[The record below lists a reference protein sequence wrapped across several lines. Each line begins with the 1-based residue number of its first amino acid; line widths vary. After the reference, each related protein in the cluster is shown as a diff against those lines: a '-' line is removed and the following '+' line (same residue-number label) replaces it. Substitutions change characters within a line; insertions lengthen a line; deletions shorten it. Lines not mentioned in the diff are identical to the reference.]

1 MIFNRSYTHKDV
13 LTRASISIQI
23 IDDTAL
29 YKGQL
34 FSSNGNIFSQRDKST
49 DLYVRVYKGLED
61 ITTKF
66 TDIVWK
72 RFSTDTEGDKTWG
85 DKHAGKTDIVVT
97 KDDIN
102 DKANIQV
109 EVYSLIDNERTMVAA
124 DFMSFIDVNDMQG
137 SPTPPDSPKDGDMW
151 LDTSVTPPRLMVW
164 DSNLGMWVEVMVAG
178 KDRRNLIRHSNFFKK
193 NFDNWTAVNSPILEI
208 ESKNAKRWARIK
220 SDKSNTD
227 YCGISQTVSAS
238 SKEQYSFQMLSEVYI
253 QSAHPNGDATVAFYS
268 INKMRAKTLIKEETY
283 DVLTTAKVFTS
294 TFATLADT
302 HKIEVVISGKKT
314 APFDFLVTNIKLEK
328 YPTPTEWEL
337 AIEDIQDAL
346 DSKVGASAEEVF
358 DSLTDGGKMQ
368 GIYVDTD
375 ELGNKNYY
383 VSGRY
388 LDAKNLVVRRVDDNI
403 KTLEVTERGE
413 ISIRA
418 TSLSIGSA
426 PVASQDDVSNAVKK
440 TVKNVDVMYRLS
452 DSETSLT
459 GNYTWSTTAPQWIN
473 GKFMWSKTVTTFAD
487 NTTKESSPTCLSGA
501 KGQTGASGTPGKGV
515 TSITE
520 EYYLSTSKTTQTGG
534 SWTTTPP
541 TWSPG
546 KYIWTRSKIVYSNP
560 TSTAYTTPVCDS
572 SWEAVNEIEIGVRN
586 LLKDS
591 KIDLTTSEYRMVN
604 LNLGDIKPKQ
614 DEICT
619 ITLKG
624 ELGAGKTA
632 FGIYNSGGTLALTQL
647 NSTNKVQDGL
657 YQSTFKWKIISGDY
671 TAENTY
677 ISIYAM
683 TSSVTA
689 ESTIEWVKLERGN
702 KVSLDWEP
710 AQEDIDE
717 SINDANI
724 TADNALTAAEGKLD
738 NNQVEVFNA
747 LTNGGKEQGI
757 YLQNGKLYLNAT
769 YMNLGQMDA
778 GRINT
783 RTLNII
789 NDSNIVTFGVN
800 SNGDVKIHGTIES
813 TDFDN
818 ESLYYGYKLTPEG
831 DAIFR
836 NATISGEFITPEGG
850 ISNYGAKNTG
860 ENMLK
865 RTAPMDTSRISAHV
879 GTDSTSTVTIVED
892 IKSLSGKAIRIKK
905 TNTTGTPSGGR
916 YYTLDSKLEVGTK
929 EDPKEYSWSV
939 YVKGTGTISRIG
951 CEQGGQLTNI
961 ALTEKYQKIT
971 HTFTATESTNYQ
983 FVFYA
988 TGNFDLYFH
997 SLKLERGNIST
1008 PWTPALD
1015 DNYSAVRFWAG
1026 ATHEERHKA
1035 PFQVL
1040 SDGSVIA
1047 TKGQFSGLFSG
1058 EINIGNIFISDTTS
1072 SKGAI
1077 EIKDN
1082 TNKNVLIRLNE
1093 DESYFVNDLN
1103 IGTNFISF
1111 DSSSKILENRG
1122 KLNLV
1127 STDYSTYM
1135 NNGSYILDTRN
1146 NTHSSRHV
1154 QRYSESA
1161 YVFEAIGSRSR
1172 EEDFVFYRANDTVQ
1186 VDVYGNLYIRDK
1198 ITMNNKISIVAR
1210 KESGNSGF
1218 DFVV

>member
-1 MIFNRSYTHKDV
+1 MIFGRSYTHKDV
-13 LTRASISIQI
+13 LTRASVSIQI

-29 YKGQL
+29 YKAQL

-85 DKHAGKTDIVVT
+85 NKHAGKTDIVVT
-97 KDDIN
+97 KDDIK

-109 EVYSLIDNERTMVAA
+109 EVYSLIDNVRTLVAA

-137 SPTPPDSPKDGDMW
+137 SPTPPENPKDGDMW

-193 NFDNWTAVNSPILEI
+193 NFDSWTAVNSPILEI
-208 ESKNAKRWARIK
+208 ESKNAKRWARLK
-220 SDKSNTD
+220 SDKANTD
-227 YCGISQTVSAS
+227 YCGISQTVQAS
-238 SKEQYSFQMLSEVYI
+238 TKEQYSFQMLSEVYI

-268 INKMRAKTLIKEETY
+268 INKMRVKTLIKEETY

-294 TFATLADT
+294 TFVTLADT
-302 HKIEVVISGKKT
+302 DKIEVVISGKKT

-337 AIEDIQDAL
+337 AIEDVQDAL
-346 DSKVGASAEEVF
+346 DNKVGASAEEVF

-388 LDAKNLVVRRVDDNI
+388 LDARNLVVRRIDDDI
-403 KTLEVTERGE
+403 KTLEITERGE
-413 ISIRA
+413 ISIKA

-426 PVASQDDVSNAVKK
+426 PVASQDDVTNAVKK

-572 SWEAVNEIEIGVRN
+572 SWEAVNEIEIGGRN

-591 KIDLTTSEYRMVN
+591 KIDLTTSSYNMVN
-604 LNLGDIKPKQ
+604 LNLGEIKPEQ
-614 DEICT
+614 DEMYT

-624 ELGAGKTA
+624 ALGAGKTA

-647 NSTNKVQDGL
+647 NSTNMIKDGL
-657 YQSTFKWKIISGDY
+657 YQATFNWKIVSGTY
-671 TAENTY
+671 TAANTH
-677 ISIYAM
+677 ISIYALA
-683 TSSVTA
+683 SSVTVA
-689 ESTIEWVKLERGN
+689 STIEWVKLEKGN
-702 KVSLDWEP
+702 KASLDWIP
-710 AQEDIDE
+710 AQDDIDE

-724 TADNALTAAEGKLD
+724 TADNALIAAEGKLD
-738 NNQVEVFNA
+738 DNQIEVFNA
-747 LTNGGKEQGI
+747 LTNNGTEQGI

-778 GRINT
+778 ARINT

-789 NDSNIVTFGVN
+789 NDNNIVTFGVN
-800 SNGDVKIHGTIES
+800 SNGDVKIHGTVES

-836 NATISGEFITPEGG
+836 NATISGEFVTPEGG

-860 ENMLK
+860 VNLLEGSATSAFIKTIDETSGTYNQFWQPVITHIDDKINVDDVITISFDVKMTEGKLLRVYDNNHFIGK
-865 RTAPMDTSRISAHV
+865 RFGEKEWRNIGDKKVRLSWTL
-879 GTDSTSTVTIVED
+879 TVTGESKEGATYHALGFYNGNNGDKFTIEN
-892 IKSLSGKAIRIKK
+892 IKI
-905 TNTTGTPSGGR
+905 
-916 YYTLDSKLEVGTK
+916 E
-929 EDPKEYSWSV
+929 
-939 YVKGTGTISRIG
+939 KGD
-951 CEQGGQLTNI
+951 
-961 ALTEKYQKIT
+961 KP
-971 HTFTATESTNYQ
+971 
-983 FVFYA
+983 
-988 TGNFDLYFH
+988 
-997 SLKLERGNIST
+997 T
-1008 PWTPALD
+1008 PWT
-1015 DNYSAVRFWAG
+1015 SAPEDGDLTFVRFWAG
-1026 ATHEERHKA
+1026 STYEERDGA

-1047 TKGQFSGLFSG
+1047 TKGNFSGLFSG
-1058 EINIGNIFISDTTS
+1058 EINIGNIFISDTTT

-1082 TNKNVLIRLNE
+1082 TNTNTLIRLNE
-1093 DESYFVNDLN
+1093 DESYFKNDLN
-1103 IGTNFISF
+1103 IGTDFVSF
-1111 DSSSKILENRG
+1111 DSSSKILENKG
-1122 KLNLV
+1122 MLNLIN
-1127 STDYSTYM
+1127 SKNYSTYL
-1135 NNGSYILDTRN
+1135 NNGAYIIDSRN
-1146 NTHSSRHV
+1146 GTDSSRHI

-1161 YVFEAIGSRSR
+1161 YVFQALDNKTR
-1172 EEDFVFYRANDTVQ
+1172 EEDYIFYRTDGAVQ
-1186 VDVYGNLYIRDK
+1186 VDVWGNMFVRDK

-1210 KESGNSGF
+1210 NQSGNSGF

>member
-1 MIFNRSYTHKDV
+1 MIFSRSYTHKDV

-66 TDIVWK
+66 IDIVWK
-72 RFSTDTEGDKTWG
+72 RVSTDVEGDKTWG
-85 DKHAGKTDIVVT
+85 DKHAGKTDVVIT
-97 KDDIN
+97 KDDIK
-102 DKANIQV
+102 DKANIHV
-109 EVYSLIDNERTMVAA
+109 EVYGLIDNERTLVAT

-164 DSNLGMWVEVMVAG
+164 DSNLGMWVEVMIAG

-193 NFDNWTAVNSPILEI
+193 NFDNWTAVNIPILEI

-220 SDKSNTD
+220 SDKSNTN

-238 SKEQYSFQMLSEVYI
+238 SKEQYSFQMLSEIYI

-268 INKMRAKTLIKEETY
+268 INKMKAKTLIKEETY
-283 DVLTTAKVFTS
+283 DIQTAAKVFTS
-294 TFATLADT
+294 TFATLVDT
-302 HKIEVVISGKKT
+302 DEIEVVISGKKT

-346 DSKVGASAEEVF
+346 DNKVGASAEEVF
-358 DSLTDGGKMQ
+358 NSLTDGGTVE

-375 ELGNKNYY
+375 ETGKKFYY
-383 VSGRY
+383 ITGRY
-388 LDAKNLVVRRVDDNI
+388 LDAKNLSVRDINGDI
-403 KTLEVTERGE
+403 TLKIDEYGHVTL
-413 ISIRA
+413 RA
-418 TSLSIGSA
+418 SSLSIGSK
-426 PVASQDDVSNAVKK
+426 PVASKDDVDKAI
-440 TVKNVDVMYRLS
+440 D
-452 DSETSLT
+452 DIDI
-459 GNYTWSTTAPQWIN
+459 G
-473 GKFMWSKTVTTFAD
+473 GK
-487 NTTKESSPTCLSGA
+487 
-501 KGQTGASGTPGKGV
+501 
-515 TSITE
+515 
-520 EYYLSTSKTTQTGG
+520 
-534 SWTTTPP
+534 
-541 TWSPG
+541 
-546 KYIWTRSKIVYSNP
+546 
-560 TSTAYTTPVCDS
+560 
-572 SWEAVNEIEIGVRN
+572 N
-586 LLKDS
+586 LLKKS
-591 KIDLTTSEYRMVN
+591 KIESTTSEYKMAD
-604 LNLGDIKPKQ
+604 LEFGDIKPKH
-614 DEICT
+614 DEECT
-619 ITLKG
+619 IVIKG
-624 ELGAGKTA
+624 SLGEGKTS
-632 FGIYNSGGTLALTQL
+632 FGIYNSGG
-647 NSTNKVQDGL
+647 NVSVVNVKPSDMVEEGI
-657 YQSTFKWKIISGDY
+657 YKSTFKWKITSGSN
-671 TAENTY
+671 TALNTHV
-677 ISIYAM
+677 SIYAM
-683 TSSVTA
+683 TSSVTV
-689 ESTIEWVKLERGN
+689 ESTIEWVKLEKGN
-702 KVSLDWEP
+702 KVSLDWAP
-710 AQEDIDE
+710 AQEDVDE

-724 TADNALTAAEGKLD
+724 AADNALTAAEGKLD

-747 LTNGGKEQGI
+747 LTDGGKEQGI

-865 RTAPMDTSRISAHV
+865 RTAPMDTSEIGAHV
-879 GTDSTSTVTIVED
+879 GTDSTSTVSIVND

-916 YYTLDSKLEVGTK
+916 YYTLDSKLEVGTEK
-929 EDPKEYSWSV
+929 DPKEYSWSI
-939 YVKGTGTISRIG
+939 YVKGTGTINRIG

-961 ALTEKYQKIT
+961 VLTEKYQKIT

-988 TGNFDLYFH
+988 TDNFDLYFH
-997 SLKLERGNIST
+997 SLKLEKGNVPT

-1026 ATHEERHKA
+1026 ATHEERHNA

-1082 TNKNVLIRLNE
+1082 TNTNTLIRLNE

-1103 IGTNFISF
+1103 IGTDFISF
-1111 DSSSKILENRG
+1111 DSASKILENKG
-1122 KLNLV
+1122 KLSLINK
-1127 STDYSTYM
+1127 DYSTYM
-1135 NNGSYILDTRN
+1135 NDGGIVIDSRN
-1146 NTHSSRHV
+1146 NAHSSRHV
-1154 QRYSESA
+1154 QRYSDSA

-1186 VDVYGNLYIRDK
+1186 VDVYGNMYVRDK

-1210 KESGNSGF
+1210 QEKGNSGF
-1218 DFVV
+1218 DFVI